1 MAKGCPDQ
9 TKYKRRFGGRAVC
22 GIIAA
27 DKNMIEKLKELFKHR
42 QLILILVSRE
52 LKARYRGTM
61 FGFLWS
67 LFNPLLLMLVYTVVF
82 GFIVSGGRVTGFP
95 STKLYALFL
104 FNGILPWTWF
114 SSSLIESSN
123 VLMVQGALI
132 KKIKFPIEVLPI
144 MVVITNMVHFI
155 LALPVL
161 IFFFLIFGKPLTLW
175 VLFLPISLL
184 AQFIFTLGLCF
195 LISALTVH
203 FRDIKDILSNL
214 LTLWF
219 FATPIIYTYQSVPK
233 ALRWVLNLN
242 PMTHIIESY
251 HFAFYFGSLPHWKRF
266 SVTVLIGLLFFYLG
280 YLIFDKLRDTFVEEV

>member
-1 MAKGCPDQ
+1 
-9 TKYKRRFGGRAVC
+9 
-22 GIIAA
+22 
-27 DKNMIEKLKELFKHR
+27 MIEKLKELFKHR

>member
-1 MAKGCPDQ
+1 MAVLW
-9 TKYKRRFGGRAVC
+9 YNRGG
-22 GIIAA
+22 
-27 DKNMIEKLKELFKHR
+27 KNMIEKLKEILRHR

-82 GFIVSGGRVTGFP
+82 GFIVSGGRVAGFA
-95 STKLYALFL
+95 STKFYALFL

-114 SSSLIESSN
+114 SSSMIESSN
-123 VLMVQGALI
+123 VLMVHGALI

-144 MVVITNMVHFI
+144 MVVATNMVHFI

-184 AQFIFTLGLCF
+184 VQFIFTMGSVLSDFGADRSFQGYKGYSFQPVDPVVFRYADHLY
-195 LISALTVH
+195 LRVGTQSAENG
-203 FRDIKDILSNL
+203 FK
-214 LTLWF
+214 
-219 FATPIIYTYQSVPK
+219 PQSHDP
-233 ALRWVLNLN
+233 
-242 PMTHIIESY
+242 S
-251 HFAFYFGSLPHWKRF
+251 
-266 SVTVLIGLLFFYLG
+266 
-280 YLIFDKLRDTFVEEV
+280 D

>member
-1 MAKGCPDQ
+1 MH
-9 TKYKRRFGGRAVC
+9 FGSKIVC

-27 DKNMIEKLKELFKHR
+27 DKNMIEKLKEILRHR

-61 FGFLWS
+61 LGFFWS

-82 GFIVSGGRVTGFP
+82 GYIVGGGRMTGFA
-95 STKLYALFL
+95 STKFYALFM

-114 SSSLIESSN
+114 SSSMIESAN
-123 VLMVQGALI
+123 VLMVHGALI

-144 MVVITNMVHFI
+144 MVVTTNMVHFI

-184 AQFIFTLGLCF
+184 VQFIFTMGLCF

-219 FATPIIYTYQSVPK
+219 FATPIIYTYESIPK
-233 ALRWVLNLN
+233 ALKMVLNLN
-242 PMTHIIESY
+242 PMTHLIESY
-251 HFAFYFGSLPHWKRF
+251 HFSFYYGSLPHWKRL
-266 SVTVLIGLLFFYLG
+266 SVTVLVGLLFFYLG